1 MSNINFQGIDQNFP
15 IAGQDNDTQTF
26 RDNFDTIKNSL
37 RIAKDEI
44 TALED
49 PATGAARLDRDNDFN
64 LKVIQRAVLQNN
76 REQKFFKE
84 AVVPEIGADPSAQIP
99 IDYENGSYQIFTIGN
114 AVNFVFQNLP
124 GDSQLNEDPPIGV
137 GKITLELYS
146 SDGNPKAVT
155 FATTDG
161 TVIKR
166 SPNFPSTATGAGF
179 ITTTVTSQDDPIF
192 IEVWRHSLNRIF
204 MRYLGPAA
212 NTTSKFPI
220 VRAEILDADEISSL
234 NVNPD
239 NKPAPSTAKGIAGD
253 RKGDIRFDNN
263 YIYYCTANWVNA
275 SPNPQPDIWKRSELT
290 TW

>member
-1 MSNINFQGIDQNFP
+1 MSNINFQGINQNFP

-26 RDNFDTIKNSL
+26 RDNFDTIKTSL
-37 RIAKDEI
+37 RVAKEEI

-76 REQKFFKE
+76 RDQKFFKE
-84 AVVPEIGADPSAQIP
+84 AIVPEIGADPGAQIP

-124 GDSQLNEDPPIGV
+124 GDPQLNEDPPVGV
-137 GKITLELYS
+137 AKITLELYS
-146 SDGNPKAVT
+146 SDGNAKTVT

-166 SPNFPSTATGAGF
+166 DPNFPTTNSGVGF

-192 IEVWRHSLNRIF
+192 IEVWRHSLGRIF
-204 MRYLGPAA
+204 VNYIGPLAD
-212 NTTSKFPI
+212 TSSKLPV
-220 VRAEILDADEISSL
+220 VRTNILDADTLQSL
-234 NVNPD
+234 NIDPSI
-239 NKPAPSTAKGIAGD
+239 KPAPSTAKGIAGD
-253 RKGDIRFDNN
+253 RQGDVRFDNN
-263 YIYYCTANWVNA
+263 YVYYCTANWTNGVA
-275 SPNPQPDIWKRSELT
+275 DIWKRSELT
-290 TW
+290 SW